1 MNSTMDYN
9 TVHWSCRVIFEEK
22 KSKKLALQE
31 ACGINEMF

>member
-1 MNSTMDYN
+1 MKVAKPS
-9 TVHWSCRVIFEEK
+9 K